1 MHAVRLHLG
10 VVFQWG
16 IAVAFLAATFAVGLL
31 ILREFHSLRVPAPE
45 RVREPVPATAS
56 APPVPPLAV
65 SVTSLGVSQG
75 TEIRIGDTIDR
86 VSGLVGNAAE
96 TGKAVTEA
104 GPLGPRLTR
113 FYQVGST
120 RFTVVF
126 EPFER
131 HGVQRVTAIYV
142 Q

>member
-1 MHAVRLHLG
+1 MHADRLHLG
-10 VVFQWG
+10 VVLQWG
-16 IAVAFLAATFAVGLL
+16 IAVAFLAATFVVGLL
-31 ILREFHSLRVPAPE
+31 ILREFHALRVPAPE
-45 RVREPVPATAS
+45 RVRDPVPAAAV
-56 APPVPPLAV
+56 APAVPALAV
-65 SVTSLGVSQG
+65 SVTSLGVGQG

-86 VSGLVGNAAE
+86 VSGLI
-96 TGKAVTEA
+96 GKGTAGTPATDA

-113 FYQVGST
+113 FYEIGST

-131 HGVQRVTAIYV
+131 HGVERVTAIYV